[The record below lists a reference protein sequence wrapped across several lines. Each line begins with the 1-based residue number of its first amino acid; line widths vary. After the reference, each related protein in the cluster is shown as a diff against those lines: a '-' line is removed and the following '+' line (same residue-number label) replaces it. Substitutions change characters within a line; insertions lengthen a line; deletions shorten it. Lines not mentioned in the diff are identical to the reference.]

1 MLDPPAP
8 TVGGVEHEG
17 RITRIDRGW
26 ALVSV
31 GTEVHSIMDT
41 GTHDLTVGDHVRF
54 EGETL
59 LELLPRTS
67 LLTRLGHDGN
77 EQAIAAN
84 VDLVVLVAGLDR
96 PVKPGRLLRATTQ
109 AWEAGSIPLIVL
121 TKADLTDPAEI
132 LRTVLADLAT
142 QVVGVDVLVV
152 SSVTG
157 DGIAELLDR
166 LAGRTA
172 VMLGESGAGKSSLV
186 NALTGG
192 DELVGEVREGDAK
205 GRHTTTWRQLVELPG
220 GGSLIDTPGVR
231 SLGIWTDPETVQ
243 ASFTDI
249 AELAGHC
256 RFRDCSHDTEP
267 GCAVR
272 AAVEDGTL
280 PEERFEQ
287 YHSLRR
293 EAAALDRRN
302 DPVAQKRSGK
312 QLGKMVREANAD
324 RRDKGDTR

>member
-1 MLDPPAP
+1 M
-8 TVGGVEHEG
+8 EHEG
-17 RITRIDRGW
+17 RITRIDRGR
-26 ALVSV
+26 ALVAVGEEIHSV
-31 GTEVHSIMDT
+31 VDT
-41 GTHDLTVGDHVRF
+41 GAHDLTVGDRVRF
-54 EGETL
+54 DGETL
-59 LELLPRTS
+59 VELLPRPS

-109 AWEAGSIPLIVL
+109 AWEAGSTPLIVL
-121 TKADLTDPAEI
+121 TKADLADPAATI
-132 LRTVLADLAT
+132 ADLAA

-157 DGIAELLDR
+157 DGIAELLEQ

-192 DELVGEVREGDAK
+192 DELVGAVREGDAK

-249 AELAGHC
+249 ADLAEHC
-256 RFRDCSHDTEP
+256 RFRDCSHNTEP

-280 PEERFEQ
+280 PDERFGQ
-287 YHSLRR
+287 YHSLHR
-293 EAAALDRRN
+293 EAAALERRN

-312 QLGKMVREANAD
+312 QFGKMIREANAA

>member
-1 MLDPPAP
+1 
-8 TVGGVEHEG
+8 VQHEG
-17 RITRIDRGW
+17 RITRIDRGR
-26 ALVSV
+26 ALVAVGEEIHSV
-31 GTEVHSIMDT
+31 VDT
-41 GTHDLTVGDHVRF
+41 GAHDLTVGDRIRF

-109 AWEAGSIPLIVL
+109 AWEAGSTPLVVL
-121 TKADLTDPAEI
+121 TKSDLADPAA
-132 LRTVLADLAT
+132 TVTDLAA
-142 QVVGVDVLVV
+142 QVVGVEVLTV

-157 DGIAELLDR
+157 DGIPELLDH

-186 NALTGG
+186 NALTEG
-192 DELVGEVREGDAK
+192 DERVGEVREGDAK
-205 GRHTTTWRQLVELPG
+205 GRHTTTWRQLVDLPG
-220 GGSLIDTPGVR
+220 GGALIDTPGVR
-231 SLGIWTDPETVQ
+231 SLGLWTDPETVE
-243 ASFTDI
+243 AAFTDI
-249 AELAGHC
+249 ADLAEHC
-256 RFRDCSHDTEP
+256 RFRDCGHDAEP

-272 AAVEDGTL
+272 TAVEDGTL

-287 YHSLRR
+287 YHSLHR
-293 EAAALDRRN
+293 EAAALERRN
-302 DPVAQKRSGK
+302 DPVAQKRLGK
-312 QLGKMVREANAD
+312 QFGKMTREANEQ
-324 RRDKGDTR
+324 RRKKGDTR

>member
-1 MLDPPAP
+1 MQ
-8 TVGGVEHEG
+8 HEG
-17 RITRIDRGW
+17 RITRIDRGR
-26 ALVSV
+26 ALVAVGEEIHSV
-31 GTEVHSIMDT
+31 VDT
-41 GTHDLTVGDHVRF
+41 GAHDLTVGDRIRF

-109 AWEAGSIPLIVL
+109 AWEAGSTPLVVL
-121 TKADLTDPAEI
+121 TKSDLADPAA
-132 LRTVLADLAT
+132 TVTDLAA
-142 QVVGVDVLVV
+142 QVVGVEVLTV

-157 DGIAELLDR
+157 DGIPELLDH

-186 NALTGG
+186 NALTEG
-192 DELVGEVREGDAK
+192 DERVGEVREGDAK
-205 GRHTTTWRQLVELPG
+205 GRHTTTWRQLVDLPG
-220 GGSLIDTPGVR
+220 GGALIDTPGVR
-231 SLGIWTDPETVQ
+231 SLGLWTDPETVE
-243 ASFTDI
+243 AAFTDI
-249 AELAGHC
+249 ADLAEHC
-256 RFRDCSHDTEP
+256 RFRDCGHDAEP

-272 AAVEDGTL
+272 TAVEDGTL

-287 YHSLRR
+287 YHSLHR
-293 EAAALDRRN
+293 EAAALERRN
-302 DPVAQKRSGK
+302 DPVAQKRLGK
-312 QLGKMVREANAD
+312 QFGKMTREANEQ
-324 RRDKGDTR
+324 RRKKGDTR